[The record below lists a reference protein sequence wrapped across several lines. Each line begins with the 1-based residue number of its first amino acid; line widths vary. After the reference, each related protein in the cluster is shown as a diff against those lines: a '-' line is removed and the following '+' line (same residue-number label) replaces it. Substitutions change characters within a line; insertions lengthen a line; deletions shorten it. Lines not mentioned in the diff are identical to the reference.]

1 MVMSTPIL
9 DEATEY
15 IRRNILI
22 DRLDICEVGATVTRG
37 FVAVPA
43 TTTVIQHDVQCL
55 VQTIDIPQPGAFGD
69 LDGVAVQQY
78 SIKVPKG
85 TRLEPG
91 MAARVSQCWREPT
104 LVDTYLLVDSVS
116 ENGSAL
122 LRKATATR
130 FHQVNGTGKDRL

>member
-9 DEATEY
+9 GEATEY

-22 DRLDICEVGATVTRG
+22 DQLDICEVGATVTRG

-43 TTTVIQHDVQCL
+43 TITTIQRDVQCL
-55 VQTIDIPQPGAFGD
+55 VQTVDIPQPVE
-69 LDGVAVQQY
+69 GVAVQRY
-78 SIKVPKG
+78 SVKVPRG

-91 MAARVSQCWREPT
+91 MAVRISQCWREPT

-116 ENGSAL
+116 ENGAAL

-130 FHQVNGTGKDRL
+130 FHQVDGAGKGRL

>member
-55 VQTIDIPQPGAFGD
+55 VQTIDIPQPVEGT
-69 LDGVAVQQY
+69 AVQQY
-78 SIKVPKG
+78 SVKVPRG
-85 TRLEPG
+85 TRLESG
-91 MAARVSQCWREPT
+91 MAVRVSQCWREPT
-104 LVDTYLLVDSVS
+104 LVDTHLLVDSVS
-116 ENGSAL
+116 ENGAAL

-130 FHQVNGTGKDRL
+130 FHQVDGTGKDRL

>member
-22 DRLDICEVGATVTRG
+22 DRLDICEVGVTVTRG

-55 VQTIDIPQPGAFGD
+55 VQTIDIPQPVEGA
-69 LDGVAVQQY
+69 AVQQY
-78 SIKVPKG
+78 SIKVPRG

-130 FHQVNGTGKDRL
+130 FHQVDGTGKDRL

>member
-55 VQTIDIPQPGAFGD
+55 VQTTDIPQPVE
-69 LDGVAVQQY
+69 GVAVQQF
-78 SIKVPKG
+78 SVKVPRG

-91 MAARVSQCWREPT
+91 MAVRVSQCWREPT
-104 LVDTYLLVDSVS
+104 LVDAYLLVDSVS

-130 FHQVNGTGKDRL
+130 FHQVDGTGKDRL